1 MATPGEVVVWGDDT
15 YQQITKRPSGG
26 FLKIAPGGATQ
37 GLALGVDGIPV
48 LWGGVGAGT
57 LTMPI
62 VPALTLKPGAIYTDI
77 AIAPSFAA
85 GIRGPNGRIDTW
97 GRFAN
102 LTPCGLP
109 TRFRYKSFRALT
121 VGGGFG
127 LAITNSD
134 QTLVQW
140 GAGPGTPPQREGL
153 KFVEVRARNDYCLA
167 LSDTGDCTHGEVT
180 TCFSRCAP

>member
-85 GIRGPNGRIDTW
+85 GIRGPNGRIDTGEVCEPDAVRPADKIPLQVVQGPHC
-97 GRFAN
+97 GRRFWSRDHQFRPN
-102 LTPCGLP
+102 PC
-109 TRFRYKSFRALT
+109 AM
-121 VGGGFG
+121 
-127 LAITNSD
+127 
-134 QTLVQW
+134 
-140 GAGPGTPPQREGL
+140 GAGPGTPPKREGL